1 MLAQGKTS
9 LMSLLYQM
17 QIKQALHVEENCTEP
32 WVRSSLKN
40 SRIMRPYIVCNARD
54 LMGPD
59 RFVIDGF
66 NNRISVV
73 DEVVEQPEVSHIK
86 YWD

>member
-1 MLAQGKTS
+1 
-9 LMSLLYQM
+9 
-17 QIKQALHVEENCTEP
+17 
-32 WVRSSLKN
+32 
-40 SRIMRPYIVCNARD
+40 MRPYIVCNARD